1 MNRTGTSPA
10 SHRARP
16 FRSSPIPPTPPFN
29 CCVRLC
35 LCWPSAWPSAWPS
48 CLAPT
53 GCRERQGDVHRRGA
67 LGQERAGGL
76 QATDHDLVLP
86 LERRRE
92 ERPRPLLWW
101 PSGSSLPLKPPP
113 PAFSRSSR
121 TSILDYYYCV
131 VPETVLFW
139 HTLAGK
145 VRKLKYVLGGDRLS
159 PTVCEVGSIG
169 NFLWLQYAL
178 FVLLSTRS
186 STPKSP
192 WRSTSE
198 TQSSIEYTAVVYKM
212 SRSATWSVQQ
222 SHIQTRS
229 VELTVCCTLCRN
241 AKKGFETV
249 LDLLDDACRGLLE
262 KCLAGD
268 A

>member
-1 MNRTGTSPA
+1 MNKKVKRSGGGEHRSPYLFNANEPLYHLSYTPFLGFPRVLGFYQESSRSLTVNRTGTSPA

-16 FRSSPIPPTPPFN
+16 FCSSPIPPTPPFN

-76 QATDHDLVLP
+76 QAADHDLVLP

-92 ERPRPLLWW
+92 ERPRPLLRW

-121 TSILDYYYCV
+121 TSILDFYSVAFRRQFY
-131 VPETVLFW
+131 F
-139 HTLAGK
+139 
-145 VRKLKYVLGGDRLS
+145 DILS
-159 PTVCEVGSIG
+159 PAE
-169 NFLWLQYAL
+169 
-178 FVLLSTRS
+178 
-186 STPKSP
+186 
-192 WRSTSE
+192 SE
-198 TQSSIEYTAVVYKM
+198 S
-212 SRSATWSVQQ
+212 
-222 SHIQTRS
+222 
-229 VELTVCCTLCRN
+229 
-241 AKKGFETV
+241 
-249 LDLLDDACRGLLE
+249 
-262 KCLAGD
+262 
-268 A
+268 